1 MEEDVQSK
9 LQNTAIMRQRNFFAG
24 IMALAVIANFLLV
37 IKLSSASEKI
47 IMVPGITR
55 DLAVEGSKVSQSY
68 LEETALLFA
77 SHLLDL
83 TADTIAFKKNVILK
97 HASNRSDKSLKSLQD
112 YFAAK
117 EEEHKKF
124 GLSTFFSLKEMQV
137 DTKNLQVLMEGMLTS
152 TFGKRGF
159 EQETVKYLLS
169 FDYTGGHLKL
179 REFAKV
185 EPKTPEGS
193 KDKIG
198 EKTNEEEDV

>member
-24 IMALAVIANFLLV
+24 IAALAVIANFLLI
-37 IKLSSASEKI
+37 IKLSSTSEKI

-55 DLAVEGSKVSQSY
+55 DLSVEGSRVSQSY

-83 TADTIAFKKNVILK
+83 TPDTITFKKNIILK
-97 HASNRSDKSLKSLQD
+97 QASNRSDKSLKSLQD
-112 YFAAK
+112 YFALK

-137 DTKNLQVLMEGMLTS
+137 DTKNLQVLMEGILTS

-159 EQETVKYLLS
+159 EQDRVKYLLS

-185 EPKTPEGS
+185 EPKIPEGS

-198 EKTNEEEDV
+198 EKTNQEEDA